1 MMVHEVSGSFH
12 KTNQGGTAGA
22 NSLLSQKTWD
32 KGFFV
37 FPENP
42 KPVRVRMIL
51 VSNQR
56 MNGEEKKQ

>member
-32 KGFFV
+32 KGLFV
-37 FPENP
+37 FPKP
-42 KPVRVRMIL
+42 KTCTRQDNSCVKPTDEWR
-51 VSNQR
+51 
-56 MNGEEKKQ
+56 GEKP